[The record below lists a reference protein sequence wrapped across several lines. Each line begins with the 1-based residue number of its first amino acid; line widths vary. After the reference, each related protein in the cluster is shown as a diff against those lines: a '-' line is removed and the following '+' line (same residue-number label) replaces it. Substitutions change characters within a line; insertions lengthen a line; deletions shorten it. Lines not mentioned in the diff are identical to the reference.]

1 VTQKTRAELAAD
13 VTNNLADNTSGD
25 ITAEDVRTVLTD
37 YSDSF
42 LSIDD
47 DEEVAATMI
56 EGIADKAAHALAM
69 GVPYFAAAP
78 LVPSVGVINDQGQ
91 YESFTPVQSVVF
103 PADSFLITNSE
114 DPAEIDAVNKASF
127 LALINVEDG
136 ADVTDATNVD
146 AAGAVMNSDYDANTI
161 LAATADN
168 TPVAL
173 TVAASRIVGRKATGD
188 IAAMTAAETAAVLHA
203 GNTGFIFSTAGVIT
217 TPVEAVASDVWTLST
232 TLNVV
237 STETIK
243 LSLAP
248 VALSVSSNNI
258 TVNGSLFINGTAT
271 ISGTGTFSAPT
282 NLDMQDRSVLV
293 TASGGDRAISANAT
307 YKTRNFGSGV
317 TIPSGKTGLFII
329 RYDGTDEWICFAGLE
344 D

>member
-69 GVPYFAAAP
+69 GVPYFASPP
-78 LVPSVGVINDQGQ
+78 LVPSVPIIDDEGQ
-91 YESFTPVQSVVF
+91 ATFTPVESVVF

-282 NLDMQDRSVLV
+282 NLDNQPRRVRV

-307 YKTRNFGSGV
+307 YRTRNFGSGV
-317 TIPSGKTGLFII
+317 TIPSGKTGLFVIE
-329 RYDGTDEWICFAGLE
+329 YDGTDEWICFSGLE